1 VRFKRFCI
9 GALTAAALGITASP
23 AAGAP
28 TARPPGDGPD
38 GPVVLSGRSRG
49 SIVASV
55 TAVGATTSAFPVLSA
70 TLSPMSLDGFGYS
83 DSVNYP
89 LVRNVSFVARTTDAS
104 FPVGGSGGG
113 KPGAVREFLR
123 WVCRLGATHV
133 GDPEA
138 SRSSDNRGDPASWIQ
153 SHGSSNNEWH
163 VNLRSVPRQVVR
175 SPAFASQA

>member
-133 GDPEA
+133 GDSNIQTQPTPRRLDLQITGA
-138 SRSSDNRGDPASWIQ
+138 IQRAGFNPTVRAITSGTSTFGRCRGK
-153 SHGSSNNEWH
+153 
-163 VNLRSVPRQVVR
+163 
-175 SPAFASQA
+175 